1 MTYENW
7 VNTAGVFFILLAFFL
22 STFGIISAKSK
33 TYFIINLI
41 GGGVALYG
49 CILIEAIPFA
59 VLEAVWTLVAAVG
72 LLNLLRTKRPPA
84 DF

>member
-33 TYFIINLI
+33 IYFIINVI

-59 VLEAVWTLVAAVG
+59 VLEAVWTLVALIG
-72 LLNLLRTKRPPA
+72 LIKSLLKPGSTQA
-84 DF
+84 